1 MSWRRFFKRR
11 WWDEEHA
18 REIEAYLETETAEN
32 VARGM
37 PPGEA
42 AAAARRKFGNP
53 GLVREDIY
61 RMNTIGWLESIWQDL
76 RYGARLLRLSP
87 GFAIVAIASL
97 ALGIGANTAIFQLL
111 DAVRL
116 RSLPVQNPQE
126 IAEVKI
132 VGGNHGMGLNQQ
144 YGELTRAIW
153 QQIREHQQSFS
164 GMFAWSANQRYVGQG
179 SQMKR
184 FKGLWVSGDF
194 FGVLGVRPWRGRLL
208 LPEDE
213 GACPESRAVVS
224 YAYWQSEMGGRDLG
238 TGVKLVA
245 NNDLVEVVGVTPPEF
260 FGMVVGDSFDIAL
273 PFCRD
278 KELPRDVFEVSV
290 MGRLKPGGTVERASA
305 EMDALSP
312 GIFEATIPPGRT
324 AKSDEMYKHFRLAAY
339 PASGGVSWLRE
350 SYDQSLWLLL
360 GITGLVLLIACA
372 NLANLMLARSS
383 AREREIAVRL
393 ALGASRGRLLRQL
406 LAETGLLA
414 VMGAALGIGVA
425 QSLSRVLVWALST
438 EDTAVNLRIA
448 TDWRV
453 LLFAAAVT
461 ALTCVVFGVAPALR
475 ATNTEPVAAMKA
487 GGRGMTAGRE
497 RFSLQRLMVVT
508 QISVSLVLLVAALLF
523 VRSFRNLMTFDPGMR
538 EGGITVGFLGYW
550 QSNLPRERW
559 AEFERQLLEEAQA
572 TPGVQ
577 SAATT
582 TNVPLSGSS
591 WEHGVRV
598 GSAEGNSKFA
608 WVSPDYFK
616 TMGIPVT
623 RGRGFSRDDTAASE
637 RVAVVNQAFVR
648 RFLGSADPIGRTLR
662 TSPEPSY
669 PATVY
674 EIVGVIPDTKY
685 NDIRGDIPAMTFA
698 PAAQWPNQGPWASM
712 MIHTNGA
719 QAAVIAA
726 VKRRIAEKHPDV
738 IMEFG
743 DFQKQIRDG
752 LLQERLMAMLSG
764 FFGVLAAVLAMVG
777 LYGVISYIVARRRNE
792 IGIRLALGAERGQV
806 VGMVMR
812 EAGKLLAVGVV
823 VGTAL
828 SLIAGRSAGSLL
840 FGLKPYDA
848 FTLLAAAG
856 LLALIAA
863 LASFVPA
870 LRAAK
875 LDPMAALR
883 WE

>member
-1 MSWRRFFKRR
+1 
-11 WWDEEHA
+11 
-18 REIEAYLETETAEN
+18 
-32 VARGM
+32 
-37 PPGEA
+37 
-42 AAAARRKFGNP
+42 
-53 GLVREDIY
+53 
-61 RMNTIGWLESIWQDL
+61 
-76 RYGARLLRLSP
+76 
-87 GFAIVAIASL
+87 
-97 ALGIGANTAIFQLL
+97 
-111 DAVRL
+111 
-116 RSLPVQNPQE
+116 
-126 IAEVKI
+126 
-132 VGGNHGMGLNQQ
+132 
-144 YGELTRAIW
+144 
-153 QQIREHQQSFS
+153 
-164 GMFAWSANQRYVGQG
+164 
-179 SQMKR
+179 
-184 FKGLWVSGDF
+184 
-194 FGVLGVRPWRGRLL
+194 
-208 LPEDE
+208 
-213 GACPESRAVVS
+213 
-224 YAYWQSEMGGRDLG
+224 
-238 TGVKLVA
+238 
-245 NNDLVEVVGVTPPEF
+245 
-260 FGMVVGDSFDIAL
+260 
-273 PFCRD
+273 
-278 KELPRDVFEVSV
+278 
-290 MGRLKPGGTVERASA
+290 
-305 EMDALSP
+305 
-312 GIFEATIPPGRT
+312 
-324 AKSDEMYKHFRLAAY
+324 
-339 PASGGVSWLRE
+339 
-350 SYDQSLWLLL
+350 
-360 GITGLVLLIACA
+360 
-372 NLANLMLARSS
+372 
-383 AREREIAVRL
+383 
-393 ALGASRGRLLRQL
+393 
-406 LAETGLLA
+406 
-414 VMGAALGIGVA
+414 
-425 QSLSRVLVWALST
+425 
-438 EDTAVNLRIA
+438 
-448 TDWRV
+448 
-453 LLFAAAVT
+453 
-461 ALTCVVFGVAPALR
+461 
-475 ATNTEPVAAMKA
+475 
-487 GGRGMTAGRE
+487 
-497 RFSLQRLMVVT
+497 
-508 QISVSLVLLVAALLF
+508 
-523 VRSFRNLMTFDPGMR
+523 MR
-538 EGGITVGFLGYW
+538 EGGITVAFLGYW

-559 AEFERQLLEEAQA
+559 AEFARQLLEEAQA

-591 WEHGVRV
+591 WGHGVHV

-608 WVSPDYFK
+608 WVSPDYFQ

-623 RGRGFSRDDTAASE
+623 RGRGFNRNDSAASE

-648 RFLGSADPIGRTLR
+648 LFLGGANPLGRTLR

-685 NDIRGDIPAMTFA
+685 NDIRGDMPPMALA
-698 PAAQWPNQGPWASM
+698 PASQCPNQGPWASM

-726 VKRRIAEKHPDV
+726 VKHRIAEKHPDV

-812 EAGKLLAVGVV
+812 EAGKLLVIGVV

-848 FTLLAAAG
+848 FTLLAAGG